1 MFNDLQ
7 VCRAPAQCIAA
18 LFTVAGMLISMPAAM
33 AQGYPTKPIRN
44 VVPWPPGAP
53 LDVIARAL
61 SAEIGKRW
69 GQPVVVE
76 NRAGAASIIGAEVV
90 AKAAPDGYTWMVTPI
105 NPSVVG
111 NRFLYKTLPFD
122 PDKSFAPVSLLAQSS
137 QLVVVHPSVPANT
150 YQELLALIRQQPG
163 KLNYGSFGLGS
174 QPNMMFELM
183 KKRES
188 MDIAHVAYKGIAPMM
203 TAITAGEV
211 QVTAA
216 GAGSVA
222 ALVKGGKLKAL
233 LVAGP
238 DRVPDLPNVPTAGE
252 AGFPYMLA
260 SARFG
265 LFVTAGTPDAIIRR
279 INQEVVQILGGAEFT
294 EKHLTAL
301 GYQRVAST
309 PEAMAAIIRD
319 EVALVGEMARAA
331 GVKPE

>member
-1 MFNDLQ
+1 MVQQ
-7 VCRAPAQCIAA
+7 VQSI
-18 LFTVAGMLISMPAAM
+18 VAMMVLAGGSLVTPVSM
-33 AQGYPTKPIRN
+33 AQGFPSKPIRA

-61 SAEIGKRW
+61 SMEIGKRW

-105 NPSVVG
+105 NPTVVG
-111 NRFLYKTLPFD
+111 NRFLYKSLPYD

-137 QLVVVHPSVPANT
+137 QLVVVHPSVPANNF
-150 YQELLALIRQQPG
+150 QELLALIRRQAGQ
-163 KLNYGSFGLGS
+163 LNYGSFGLGS

-188 MDIAHVAYKGIAPMM
+188 VDMTHVAYKGIAPMT

-216 GAGSVA
+216 GVGTVA
-222 ALVKGGKLKAL
+222 ALVKSGKLKAL

-238 DRVPDLPNVPTAGE
+238 ERVPELPSVPTGKE
-252 AGFPYMLA
+252 AGYPYMQA

-265 LFVTAGTPDAIIRR
+265 LFVTGGTPDEIIQR
-279 INQEVVQILGGAEFT
+279 INREVVQVLGNTEFT

-301 GYQRVAST
+301 GYQRVASS
-309 PEAMAAIIRD
+309 PAAMVATIRD